1 VRKILFFTFFNLLFF
16 LSCNHNDST
25 SDSKKSNH
33 LTLLI
38 NNLEKDSSNKT
49 QITTEIKEL
58 IENDKKHRINYNEL
72 NKLLD
77 FYFQERD
84 WINYKF
90 IANHFYEKSIKF
102 NDKEKITKSYR
113 LLGNY
118 NYEVKNLD
126 SAYLYFSKC
135 EKIYQKNKKTEDYC
149 VILFKKSLIL
159 FDITDYN
166 SSYLLLYKAFTLNKK
181 SNNNL
186 LRFNILNQLG
196 LVSRE
201 LNEFENASAYFKE
214 ATILAKSNAFDGNSS
229 LSIISES
236 NLALLYQDQKKYDIS
251 ISLFKVCINKESKIS
266 NPTLYANILNNIGYC
281 YLMKDDYKELPNLFF
296 ESLKI
301 RDSLKDTPGTINS
314 YINIS
319 RYYNKTKKPKQ
330 ALVYANKALTLA
342 RKSRGAL
349 NIMGALQ
356 QAGEVD
362 SKNALKYTEEYI
374 TINDSLQLLE
384 RKSKDQFARIQ
395 LETNEIKQENTK
407 LESEKQFFLNILFG
421 IVLGGSLLVLLM
433 VQQAKTKKLQLIKV
447 QHDADERIYQSLLQ
461 EQSKLDDALV
471 EERKR
476 IAREIH
482 DDILGRLF
490 GLRLS
495 IDSSHMEESPLYS
508 EDLQNIEK
516 DLRKISHELYDK
528 HQVIN
533 NFEAS
538 ITSFLKD
545 QQKQLKFP
553 VKISIDKKI
562 NWQKFSNIA
571 LINVYRIVQE
581 SYYNIAKYA
590 QASQVI
596 TKFKMQE
603 NGLLVE
609 IIDNGKG
616 FNVAKTRKG
625 IGISNMY
632 DRIKESNGTIEINS
646 SINQGTQIL
655 ITIPKDKE

>member
-1 VRKILFFTFFNLLFF
+1 MSF
-16 LSCNHNDST
+16 LTNSIDDKET
-25 SDSKKSNH
+25 SKDKK
-33 LTLLI
+33 TLLKI
-38 NNLEKDSSNKT
+38 RTIIKNDVDFKIDNTTLENLQDYYYDSNNWIDYKLVST
-49 QITTEIKEL
+49 
-58 IENDKKHRINYNEL
+58 HYL
-72 NKLLD
+72 N
-77 FYFQERD
+77 
-84 WINYKF
+84 
-90 IANHFYEKSIKF
+90 KSIK
-102 NDKEKITKSYR
+102 TKNQLGLVASYR
-113 LLGNY
+113 SLGNY
-118 NYEVKNLD
+118 HYQIRNLD
-126 SAYLYFSKC
+126 SAFLYFTKC
-135 EKIYQKNKKTEDYC
+135 EKIYLKKKDTENYC
-149 VILFKKSLIL
+149 NILFKKGQIL
-159 FDITDYN
+159 YNIGDYKVSN
-166 SSYLLLYKAFTLNKK
+166 LLLYKALLLGKEYKNTL
-181 SNNNL
+181 
-186 LRFNILNQLG
+186 FYFYTLNQLG
-196 LVSRE
+196 LVYRE
-201 LNEFENASAYFKE
+201 MKDYKQASSYFNE
-214 ATILAKSNAFDGNSS
+214 ATTLAQSSDFQSNNSAI
-229 LSIISES
+229 IISES
-236 NLALLYQDQKKYDIS
+236 NLALVFQDQKKYIVAIQQFQKCLYKRDT
-251 ISLFKVCINKESKIS
+251 KTS
-266 NPTLYANILNNIGYC
+266 NPKLYANIIDNLGYC
-281 YLMKDDYKELPNLFF
+281 YLMTNQFESLPNIFF

-301 RDSLKDTPGTINS
+301 RDSLKDTPGIINS

-319 RYYNKTKKPKQ
+319 RYYKKTNNSKQ
-330 ALVYANKALTLA
+330 ALSYANKALYLA
-342 RKSRGAL
+342 RKENGAT
-349 NIMGALQ
+349 NIINALQ
-356 QAGEVD
+356 QASEVD
-362 SKNALKYTEEYI
+362 TKNALKYTDEYI

-384 RKSKDQFARIQ
+384 RKSKDLFARIQ